1 MALKMRMGDAPG
13 LFHIFHGKN
22 LAGKIGFHDV
32 LQHGHHGFIEHAATR
47 FNVGINV
54 PSIRRVLPPVGQF
67 VGISVENRIQA
78 QRLHRNSSPEV
89 NRKRSQAKL
98 SFAGEARR
106 RCSDEGLIGTDMRI
120 AKNMLKAAVL
130 GLLLPASARCAA
142 VNAHCTGGV
151 ELKLSAPQASQG
163 SLILAQVRSQKS
175 LREVSGKWNER
186 NVYFWEGGSSS
197 AARRGGTNNHQSEAL
212 LGVDLEK
219 APGDYELSVSATTEN
234 GEHAECTATLAV
246 RAGKFATESL
256 TVQMQFVEP
265 NEQQAQRAV
274 AEQEKLRKIFDHITP
289 EKLWHG
295 PFRLPLTGGVR
306 GTNFGKRRILNG
318 QPRSPHTGADFPTPT
333 GTPIHATQSG
343 RVVLAEELY
352 FSGSTVIVDHG
363 FGIYSLYGHL
373 SATDVAAGGFA
384 KAGAVIAKVG
394 ATGRVTGPHLH
405 WGVTVN
411 KARVNPTKLV
421 AETVIR

>member
-1 MALKMRMGDAPG
+1 
-13 LFHIFHGKN
+13 
-22 LAGKIGFHDV
+22 
-32 LQHGHHGFIEHAATR
+32 
-47 FNVGINV
+47 
-54 PSIRRVLPPVGQF
+54 
-67 VGISVENRIQA
+67 
-78 QRLHRNSSPEV
+78 
-89 NRKRSQAKL
+89 
-98 SFAGEARR
+98 
-106 RCSDEGLIGTDMRI
+106 MRI

-130 GLLLPASARCAA
+130 AGLLLPVSARCAA

-175 LREVSGKWNER
+175 MREVTGKWNER
-186 NVYFWEGGSSS
+186 NLYFWQGDSSVT
-197 AARRGGTNNHQSEAL
+197 ARGGVHTYQSQAL

-219 APGDYELSVSATTEN
+219 VPGDYELSVSATTES
-234 GEHAECTATLAV
+234 GEHAQCTVTLEV

-256 TVQMQFVEP
+256 TVQKQFVEP

-274 AEQEKLRKIFDHITP
+274 AEQEKLRQIFDHITP

-295 PFRLPLTGGVR
+295 PFRLPLSGGVR

-318 QPRSPHTGADFPTPT
+318 QSRSPHTGADFPAPT
-333 GTPIHATQSG
+333 GTPIHATQGG

-352 FSGSTVIVDHG
+352 FSGNTVIIDHG
-363 FGIYSLYGHL
+363 LGIYSLYGHL
-373 SATDVAAGGFA
+373 STTDVTVGDAV
-384 KAGAVIAKVG
+384 KAGAVIGKVG

-411 KARVNPTKLV
+411 KARVNPLQLV
-421 AETVIR
+421 SQTVIR

>member
-1 MALKMRMGDAPG
+1 MVK
-13 LFHIFHGKN
+13 
-22 LAGKIGFHDV
+22 
-32 LQHGHHGFIEHAATR
+32 T
-47 FNVGINV
+47 
-54 PSIRRVLPPVGQF
+54 
-67 VGISVENRIQA
+67 
-78 QRLHRNSSPEV
+78 
-89 NRKRSQAKL
+89 
-98 SFAGEARR
+98 
-106 RCSDEGLIGTDMRI
+106 
-120 AKNMLKAAVL
+120 AVL
-130 GLLLPASARCAA
+130 AGLLLPASVRCAA

-175 LREVSGKWNER
+175 LREVTGKWNER
-186 NVYFWEGGSSS
+186 NVYFWEGGSPG
-197 AARRGGTNNHQSEAL
+197 AARRGATNHPKEAL

-234 GEHAECTATLAV
+234 GEHAECTATLTV

-256 TVQMQFVEP
+256 TVQQQFVEP
-265 NEQQAQRAV
+265 NEQQTQRVA
-274 AEQEKLRKIFDHITP
+274 AEQEKLRQIFDHITP

-318 QPRSPHTGADFPTPT
+318 QPRSPHTGADFPAPA

-352 FSGSTVIVDHG
+352 FAGNTVIIDHG
-363 FGIYSLYGHL
+363 LGIYSLYGHL
-373 SATDVAAGGFA
+373 SATNVATGDAV
-384 KAGAVIAKVG
+384 KAGAVIGKVG

-411 KARVNPTKLV
+411 KARVNPTQLISQ
-421 AETVIR
+421 TVIR